1 MLDFHLNSLTFND
14 FPQYQPPLSARG
26 QLSVP
31 NFEKGGIKKMS
42 VWEDLRVP
50 AMIICL
56 GAYYVFWIWD
66 LNFKCWSWS
75 VLAKQPI
82 NQVLLLNKNVQH
94 VEITRAFC
102 LPGGLIFSMIFLFPG
117 LQ

>member
-1 MLDFHLNSLTFND
+1 MQKSLPLFPNNYMLDFHLNSLTFND

-26 QLSVP
+26 QLSVR

-56 GAYYVFWIWD
+56 GAYYVFWI
-66 LNFKCWSWS
+66 
-75 VLAKQPI
+75 
-82 NQVLLLNKNVQH
+82 
-94 VEITRAFC
+94 
-102 LPGGLIFSMIFLFPG
+102 
-117 LQ
+117 

>member
-1 MLDFHLNSLTFND
+1 MQKSLPLFPNNYMLDFHLNSLTFND

-56 GAYYVFWIWD
+56 GEAMFFGFASSISNVD
-66 LNFKCWSWS
+66 L
-75 VLAKQPI
+75 
-82 NQVLLLNKNVQH
+82 
-94 VEITRAFC
+94 
-102 LPGGLIFSMIFLFPG
+102 GLF
-117 LQ
+117 